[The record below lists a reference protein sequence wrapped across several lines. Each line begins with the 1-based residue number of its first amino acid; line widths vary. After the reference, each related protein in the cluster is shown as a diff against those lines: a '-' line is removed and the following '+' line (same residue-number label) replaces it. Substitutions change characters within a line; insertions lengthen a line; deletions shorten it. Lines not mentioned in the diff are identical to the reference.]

1 MAQIS
6 KEKALEIIEK
16 VIKQMESTYFSE
28 YSLTPEIT
36 ECIRNVRVA
45 VDRIFGSNSSQLQE
59 VEDFTSA
66 ILHPE
71 SIQSKKEEGAGHLK
85 GLLRSIKN
93 EIETFWEDEG
103 SILEEENLKI
113 VKETKEIS
121 KSRKFSKDKVF
132 IIHGHDEGT
141 KEKIAR
147 FLEKIDLKPI
157 ILHEKPDE
165 GQTIIEKF
173 EKHSLGVGFA
183 IALLTPDDVG
193 NSKLNKE
200 NLNYRA
206 RQNVILELGYFVG
219 KLGRKRVCAMLGK
232 DVEIPSDYSGILYIL
247 LEEETW
253 KYKLAKELKTV
264 GFKIDMNKVL

>member
-6 KEKALEIIEK
+6 KNKALDIMDNLIEDLNTTIFGRDYISSAIIER
-16 VIKQMESTYFSE
+16 V
-28 YSLTPEIT
+28 
-36 ECIRNVRVA
+36 RNVRVA
-45 VDRIFGSNSSQLQE
+45 ISRIFGSNSSQFQE
-59 VEDFTSA
+59 VENFATA
-66 ILHPE
+66 ILHPKSTSLRRTE
-71 SIQSKKEEGAGHLK
+71 SAALLI
-85 GLLRSIKN
+85 GLLKSIENEIKN
-93 EIETFWEDEG
+93 FWEDEG
-103 SILEEENLKI
+103 GILEEENLNL

-141 KEKIAR
+141 KEKVAR
-147 FLEKIDLKPI
+147 FLERIDLKPI

-173 EKHSLGVGFA
+173 EKQSLDVGFA

-193 NSKLNKE
+193 NSRLNKE

-206 RQNVILELGYFVG
+206 RQNVILELGFFMG
-219 KLGRKRVCAMLGK
+219 KLGRKRVCALLGK
-232 DVEIPSDYSGILYIL
+232 DVEIPSDYSGVLYIS

-253 KYKLAKELKTV
+253 KFKLAKELKNV
-264 GFKIDMNKVL
+264 GFKIDMNMVL